1 MVTTAFTQTI
11 PLKMNKDGVILV
23 SKTRVTLDTII
34 AAFSEGASAEEISYQ
49 YPSVPLG
56 DIYSV
61 IGYYL
66 RKKKQVDIYL
76 KRREKLA
83 FLSSRILPCQSYA
96 CSNAIQ
102 AGCIRS
108 ILLPLLAAK

>member
-1 MVTTAFTQTI
+1 MVATTYTEII

-23 SKTRVTLDTII
+23 SKTRVTLDTIVT
-34 AAFSEGASAEEISYQ
+34 AFSEGASAEEISYQ

-83 FLSSRILPCQSYA
+83 QEVRKQNEER
-96 CSNAIQ
+96 SNAS
-102 AGCIRS
+102 GIRER
-108 ILLPLLAAK
+108 LLARRKSGKR